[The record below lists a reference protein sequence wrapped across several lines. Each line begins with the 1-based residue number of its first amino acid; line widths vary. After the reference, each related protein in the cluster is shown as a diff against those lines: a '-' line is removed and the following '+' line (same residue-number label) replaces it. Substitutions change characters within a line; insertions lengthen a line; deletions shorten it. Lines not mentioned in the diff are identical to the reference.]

1 MNAERNLSN
10 QLNLKFSDYNDI
22 QGYQSYGDYLF
33 PQQTWSTSLL
43 HDGMNDE
50 FHCQTKENIMQRQ
63 KEAALRRIKQ
73 QFRTGI
79 VSDPAPQN
87 DERILST
94 PSVTTNIHQ
103 YSISSVLQLKDHDR
117 GESRNGVICSG
128 KSSNQLRDT
137 SVQETER
144 FANSRNSDS
153 SRLVAPQV
161 FRSSSLVHIKQSPK
175 PELEGGRNDGAVQK
189 PVLNCSISSSI
200 QKENATLVKEV
211 NTPYTDR
218 QGLSR
223 SSSTLSHIIHP
234 DVNNQ
239 SRTEEL
245 NTLFGNHEEID
256 TEEEI
261 SSNVLP
267 TIKCHQFENVNW
279 ENTVEVKQILMEPVP
294 KEYGI
299 VKCYV
304 KRYRG
309 KSRLSPE
316 YRVYLDGS
324 NQFLMTSKK
333 RAKKTSSNYLIS
345 IGRNDYSKS
354 SLNIIGKLRANFLG
368 TEFQIYD
375 AGKNPKHL
383 DSFFDEKNYDE
394 PRCELGAILYSSN
407 ILGNRGPRK
416 MQVCINRVSEHG
428 ECVKRWQPAVKDE
441 EMIECFKAKNET
453 ARKHLLIYENRQPK
467 WNEDIG
473 SYVLNFDKRVSLAS
487 VKNFQLI
494 DPSSSNGKVLMQFGK
509 KGQDEFIM
517 DVQYPLSLFQAFAV
531 SLSSCDSKLGVD

>member
-1 MNAERNLSN
+1 MNADRNLSN

-22 QGYQSYGDYLF
+22 QGYQNYGDDVI
-33 PQQTWSTSLL
+33 PQKTWSTSKLN
-43 HDGMNDE
+43 DGINDE
-50 FHCQTKENIMQRQ
+50 FHCQSKENILQRQ
-63 KEAALRRIKQ
+63 KEAAIRRMRQ
-73 QFRTGI
+73 QFRMGI
-79 VSDPAPQN
+79 VTDPSPHN

-94 PSVTTNIHQ
+94 PNVTANFHQ
-103 YSISSVLQLKDHDR
+103 YSISSVLEVEGHDYS
-117 GESRNGVICSG
+117 ESRNEDISSY
-128 KSSNQLRDT
+128 KSLNQLRDT
-137 SVQETER
+137 NIKEIDR
-144 FANSRNSDS
+144 FATDSRHSDI
-153 SRLVAPQV
+153 SRLVTPPV
-161 FRSSSLVHIKQSPK
+161 FRSSSLVHMKQSPI
-175 PELEGGRNDGAVQK
+175 PELDGCKDGAVQK
-189 PVLNCSISSSI
+189 PALNCSTPSSI
-200 QKENATLVKEV
+200 LKENATFVKEM
-211 NTPYTDR
+211 NTLDTDR
-218 QGLSR
+218 QGLTR
-223 SSSTLSHIIHP
+223 SSSTNS
-234 DVNNQ
+234 DVNKK
-239 SRTEEL
+239 SLTEDPD
-245 NTLFGNHEEID
+245 NLFDNYEEND
-256 TEEEI
+256 TEDEI
-261 SSNVLP
+261 SSNILP
-267 TIKCHQFENVNW
+267 IIKCHHYENVNW
-279 ENTVEVKQILMEPVP
+279 ENAVEVKQILMEPVP
-294 KEYGI
+294 KEYGM

-354 SLNIIGKLRANFLG
+354 SSNIIGKLRANFLG
-368 TEFQIYD
+368 TEFQVYD

-407 ILGNRGPRK
+407 IIGNRGPRK

-441 EMIECFKAKNET
+441 EMLECFKAKNET

-494 DPSSSNGKVLMQFGK
+494 DPTSSNGKVLMQFGK